1 MHAGGG
7 TDHITG
13 ILRVRDL
20 DENSSHLLA
29 GRSIPGKPG
38 KRPRLAACWKGT
50 KMSIAILEKLRSAE
64 NLPSLPV
71 VALEVLRLAR
81 SETASAAEIA
91 RTIEHDP
98 ALASKVLK
106 VANWPCSDVPP
117 DLVGAAAMRILGLRT
132 VKVMA
137 LTFSLT
143 DLPAERE
150 TALTISSS
158 GGVR

>member
-1 MHAGGG
+1 VLEGHEDEYRHTRKAPFGG
-7 TDHITG
+7 
-13 ILRVRDL
+13 
-20 DENSSHLLA
+20 E
-29 GRSIPGKPG
+29 
-38 KRPRLAACWKGT
+38 
-50 KMSIAILEKLRSAE
+50 
-64 NLPSLPV
+64 LPSLPV

-91 RTIEHDP
+91 RTIELDP

-143 DLPAERE
+143 TCRPSVKRL
-150 TALTISSS
+150 
-158 GGVR
+158 